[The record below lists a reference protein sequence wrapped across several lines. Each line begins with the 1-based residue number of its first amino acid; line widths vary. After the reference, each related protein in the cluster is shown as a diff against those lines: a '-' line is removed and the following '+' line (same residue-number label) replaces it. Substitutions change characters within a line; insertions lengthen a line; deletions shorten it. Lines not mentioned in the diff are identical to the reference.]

1 MLGRRLHSLLDNIRP
16 SLERKVNVN
25 QERQKKA
32 HDSHASSREFVIG
45 DQVYVKNYGSGNSWL
60 PGKVTN
66 KLGSTMYGV
75 LLNDGRS
82 VRKHADQMR
91 SRIGNDNSVD
101 NSVEMNVDD
110 NDSFEMRVPRT
121 NERSEMNSDAAIES
135 SGGETPLTSTA
146 EDSTNTHMPEQETES
161 TSDNIEPNLPQLR
174 CSTRQRRPPDVVPI

>member
-1 MLGRRLHSLLDNIRP
+1 M
-16 SLERKVNVN
+16 
-25 QERQKKA
+25 
-32 HDSHASSREFVIG
+32 
-45 DQVYVKNYGSGNSWL
+45 

-91 SRIGNDNSVD
+91 SRIENDNPVD
-101 NSVEMNVDD
+101 NSVEINVDD

-121 NERSEMNSDAAIES
+121 NEQSDTNNEAAIES

-161 TSDNIEPNLPQLR
+161 ASDDIEPSLPQLR
-174 CSTRQRRPPDVVPI
+174 CSTRQRRPPDFYGVVPI